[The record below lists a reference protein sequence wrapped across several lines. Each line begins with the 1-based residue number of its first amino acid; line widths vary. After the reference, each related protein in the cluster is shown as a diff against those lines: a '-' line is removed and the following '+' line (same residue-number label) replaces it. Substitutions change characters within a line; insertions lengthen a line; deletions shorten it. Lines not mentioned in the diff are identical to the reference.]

1 MGSNRHYGGYFP
13 APFIWVKLGNKNCGK
28 LQTGIVAYA
37 VILLLGGWT
46 RQLIKSS
53 FIAYNELK
61 GCQLIETM
69 VLPKCS
75 DLECH
80 ADKRVIIFY

>member
-1 MGSNRHYGGYFP
+1 MEAIFRHHSFGS
-13 APFIWVKLGNKNCGK
+13 NCGK

-37 VILLLGGWT
+37 VILQLGGRT
-46 RQLIKSS
+46 GRLIKSS

-61 GCQLIETM
+61 GCQLIETI